1 MEWNDF
7 VEKVQKTHEIEVLG
21 ENSIFSKKCGL
32 IFRKDGIIVLDNSND
47 KWHAL
52 AVDRTFEQ
60 MIKILDL
67 LEN

>member
-21 ENSIFSKKCGL
+21 ENSILSKKCGL
-32 IFRKDGIIVLDNSND
+32 IFRKDGIIVFDNSND
-47 KWHAL
+47 KWHTL